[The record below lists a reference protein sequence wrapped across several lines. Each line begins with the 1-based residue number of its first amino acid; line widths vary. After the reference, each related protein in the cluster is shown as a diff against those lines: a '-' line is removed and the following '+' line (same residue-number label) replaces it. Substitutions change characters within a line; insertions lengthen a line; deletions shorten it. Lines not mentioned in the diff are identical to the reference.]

1 MTPTAGAVARL
12 AMKDPVGQ
20 RHLIG
25 VAPGGVGNAGLLRPA
40 SGCIPSGGAAK
51 PVAATI
57 GAGAGATLS
66 EPSPL

>member
-1 MTPTAGAVARL
+1 
-12 AMKDPVGQ
+12 
-20 RHLIG
+20 

-51 PVAATI
+51 PGAVAATI